1 MKILGEKERDL
12 GIFQESWQLGSNI
25 AGENDLC
32 GNVLHGL
39 YIFIQVDLGRFGL

>member
-1 MKILGEKERDL
+1 MNTLGEKERDL
-12 GIFQESWQLGSNI
+12 GIFEESRQLGPNI